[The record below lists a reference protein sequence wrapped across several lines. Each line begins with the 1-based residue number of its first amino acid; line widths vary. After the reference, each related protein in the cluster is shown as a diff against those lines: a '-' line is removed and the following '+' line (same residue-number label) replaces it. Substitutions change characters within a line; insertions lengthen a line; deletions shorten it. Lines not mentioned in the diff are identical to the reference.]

1 MRGRQV
7 MGFVVFVAA
16 ALLAPASALAQTVYR
31 QGVVA
36 ADHPEASRAGA
47 MMLEKGGN
55 AVDAAVATSFALSVV
70 RPQSCGIGG
79 GGFMLVR
86 LVEDPRTPGSGPIEI
101 AIDYREQAPGAVG
114 PDYFENLDDADAS
127 QWSGSASGVPGTV
140 AGLLHALDR
149 FGTLDR
155 ATVMAPA
162 IALADAGFDADA
174 AYVEAAQETIAWFQ
188 EDTRRALLRPFVW
201 ETLLREGAV
210 AVGDRIRNPQQA
222 ETLRAIARD
231 GREAFYSGAIAQ
243 RIVDEV
249 ARFRGAMTLD
259 DLAAYEVAEREPLA
273 GAFHGRRVLAMPPPS
288 SGGVATLQILGAL
301 ERYEASS
308 GESLASLGHNT
319 GPYIHVVA
327 EAMKHAFADRATW
340 LGDTDF
346 ADAPIDRLLSGA
358 RLDEIAAAIDPD
370 QTHKA
375 SFYGMAPAPAPD
387 GGTSHL
393 SVVDRFGN
401 AVACTETINLGFGS
415 RIAPDGLGFCLNNEM
430 DDFTTRRG
438 QANAFGLR
446 QSDLNLPAPRKRPL
460 SSMSPTIVLDE
471 DGAVEMVV
479 GASGGPRIITGT
491 IETLLNAL
499 VFGMGAEDA
508 VSAPRFHH
516 QWRPHVLAVEPALDP
531 DGMRAGGNS
540 QQAVQSMMQRGPAL
554 LAMRRAIQDRGHMW
568 GTVPTVGVV
577 QAIVRAPG
585 GAGFQA
591 ASDPR
596 KGGRPAGVTE

>member
-1 MRGRQV
+1 MRLHGLKRL
-7 MGFVVFVAA
+7 VVVAA
-16 ALLAPASALAQTVYR
+16 VWLAPAGALAQTVYR

-47 MMLEKGGN
+47 LMLEKGGN

-101 AIDYREQAPGAVG
+101 AIDYREQSPGAVG
-114 PDYFENLDDADAS
+114 PDYFENLDDPDAS
-127 QWSGSASGVPGTV
+127 RWSGSAAGVPGTV
-140 AGLLHALDR
+140 AGLLHALER

-162 IALADAGFDADA
+162 IALAENGFDVDA
-174 AYVEAAQETIAWFQ
+174 AYVEAAQDAIAWFQ
-188 EDTRRALLRPFVW
+188 EDPRRPLLRAFVW
-201 ETLLREGAV
+201 ETLLRDGAV

-222 ETLRAIARD
+222 ATLRAIARD
-231 GREAFYSGAIAQ
+231 GRDAFYTGEIAQ

-249 ARFRGAMTLD
+249 ARYGGAMTLE
-259 DLAAYEVAEREPLA
+259 DLGAFEVAEREPLV
-273 GAFHGRRVLAMPPPS
+273 GSFHGRRVLAMPPPS
-288 SGGVATLQILGAL
+288 SGGVATLQVLGAL

-308 GESLASLGHNT
+308 GESLASMGHNSA
-319 GPYIHVVA
+319 PYMHTVA
-327 EAMKHAFADRATW
+327 EAMKHAFADRAAW
-340 LGDTDF
+340 MGDTDF

-358 RLDEIAAAIDPD
+358 RLDAIASAINPD
-370 QTHKA
+370 ETHRA

-401 AVACTETINLGFGS
+401 AVACTETINLGFGA

-438 QANAFGLR
+438 QTNAFGLR
-446 QSDLNLPAPRKRPL
+446 QSDLNLPAARKRPL
-460 SSMSPTIVLDE
+460 SSMSPTIVLGD
-471 DGAVEMVV
+471 DGAVELVV

-491 IETLLNAL
+491 IETLLNVL
-499 VFGMGAEDA
+499 VFGMGAEEA
-508 VSAPRFHH
+508 VGAPRFHH
-516 QWRPHVLAVEPALDP
+516 QWRPHVLAVEPSLDP
-531 DGMRAGGNS
+531 ASPKEVGNS
-540 QQAVQSMMQRGPAL
+540 QREVQSMMQRAPAL
-554 LAMRRAIQDRGHMW
+554 MALRRAIQDRGHMW

-585 GAGFQA
+585 AEGYEA

-596 KGGRPAGVTE
+596 KGGRPAGVTD